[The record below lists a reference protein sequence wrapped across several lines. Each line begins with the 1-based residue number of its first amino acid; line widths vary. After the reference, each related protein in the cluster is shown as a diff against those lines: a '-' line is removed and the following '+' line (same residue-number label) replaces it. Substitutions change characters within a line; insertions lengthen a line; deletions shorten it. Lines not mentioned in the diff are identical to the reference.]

1 MAFDLGSAIG
11 FLDLDTSGFKK
22 GIRSAIQELD
32 SFKDE
37 SASIGNKINAIG
49 VASKGAG
56 QTLTKYV
63 TAPIVGAGGAMLY
76 FGTQMEQGFRKFQ
89 NATGKS
95 ADEAKEYKKVMD
107 NVFSSNWGESY
118 EDVADAMALINQQM
132 GDMPVEKM
140 ELVTKQALA
149 LRDTF
154 DIDVNEGIRGANALI
169 KNFGLEADQAYNLI
183 IQGAQAG
190 LNQNQDLADQLSE
203 YSVYYKQLGF
213 SAEEMFGILE
223 TGAKNGVFQID
234 YMNDAIKEFGIRV
247 IDGSDTTAEG
257 FAAIGM
263 NANTMAQKFVQG
275 GETAQEAFWDV
286 IKALNEMDDEVARNQ
301 AGVALFGTKWEDLG
315 NEAIPALAEMESSIS
330 STNDAFSQLE
340 EANMESLTRS
350 LESLAASFGELML
363 PYAQAFVEKL
373 TGIIDTIKNLPDPVK
388 SFIIVVGSLVATIG
402 PALLIFSSLIT
413 SFTTIKTAIMGV
425 GTLLKAAPMVI
436 GAVGKA
442 ITLAGGP
449 VTIIMG
455 LISALIIYLV
465 NLWNTNEEFRTKVT
479 EIWNSIKAMFSSV
492 IQAIIGFFKGLVED
506 IAGVASSIKQKW
518 EELVSWFKGKAQD
531 FKQIGSDFVE
541 GLKQG
546 LVEKWEGLKTKA
558 KGLVDGFKSIF
569 TGKDGFDT
577 HSPSKWAEKVA
588 KNVDEGFAKGFD
600 VEKSEAVQKAEQY
613 SQGLM
618 QAATK
623 WVDDRKF
630 YNELTI
636 QEEIDFWKEMLKN
649 GKLGADQK
657 EEINKKLYTLDK
669 ELSEQILSEQE
680 EFLENQKAAIEE
692 YNSLISSRADSL
704 KSFAGLFDS
713 VVSDTEVTGKELLEN
728 LQGQV
733 ASFEQWQQ
741 NMNELQERGISGALL
756 EELRELGP
764 KSAKEIEALTELTD
778 EELQKYQEL
787 FDQKLS
793 LAEGQA
799 LIETGSFEQFI
810 LGKNS
815 EEQLKGVGYT
825 VATGVG
831 EGFAEKSDEVFT
843 DKVEQ
848 GTELV
853 NEKIE
858 DNKEVIYGA
867 GKNMIGYLE
876 DGIDDAYLTLQ
887 LLVEDIVTY
896 LTNKLNDVIDL
907 VERIKAQASQE
918 GYSVDGSFRS
928 GLSYVPY
935 DGFVAELHEGE
946 RVLTKEENKEY
957 SSGNKKTGGDTYN
970 FYSPK
975 AITPREARRQMK
987 KAKRDILGGYT

>member
-63 TAPIVGAGGAMLY
+63 TAPITGAGGAMLY

-286 IKALNEMDDEVARNQ
+286 IEALNEMDDEVARNQ

-350 LESLAASFGELML
+350 LESLAASFGELM
-363 PYAQAFVEKL
+363 QSWKL
-373 TGIIDTIKNLPDPVK
+373 
-388 SFIIVVGSLVATIG
+388 
-402 PALLIFSSLIT
+402 
-413 SFTTIKTAIMGV
+413 
-425 GTLLKAAPMVI
+425 
-436 GAVGKA
+436 
-442 ITLAGGP
+442 
-449 VTIIMG
+449 
-455 LISALIIYLV
+455 
-465 NLWNTNEEFRTKVT
+465 
-479 EIWNSIKAMFSSV
+479 
-492 IQAIIGFFKGLVED
+492 
-506 IAGVASSIKQKW
+506 
-518 EELVSWFKGKAQD
+518 
-531 FKQIGSDFVE
+531 
-541 GLKQG
+541 
-546 LVEKWEGLKTKA
+546 
-558 KGLVDGFKSIF
+558 
-569 TGKDGFDT
+569 
-577 HSPSKWAEKVA
+577 
-588 KNVDEGFAKGFD
+588 
-600 VEKSEAVQKAEQY
+600 
-613 SQGLM
+613 
-618 QAATK
+618 
-623 WVDDRKF
+623 
-630 YNELTI
+630 
-636 QEEIDFWKEMLKN
+636 
-649 GKLGADQK
+649 
-657 EEINKKLYTLDK
+657 
-669 ELSEQILSEQE
+669 
-680 EFLENQKAAIEE
+680 
-692 YNSLISSRADSL
+692 
-704 KSFAGLFDS
+704 
-713 VVSDTEVTGKELLEN
+713 
-728 LQGQV
+728 
-733 ASFEQWQQ
+733 
-741 NMNELQERGISGALL
+741 ER
-756 EELRELGP
+756 
-764 KSAKEIEALTELTD
+764 
-778 EELQKYQEL
+778 
-787 FDQKLS
+787 
-793 LAEGQA
+793 
-799 LIETGSFEQFI
+799 
-810 LGKNS
+810 
-815 EEQLKGVGYT
+815 
-825 VATGVG
+825 
-831 EGFAEKSDEVFT
+831 
-843 DKVEQ
+843 
-848 GTELV
+848 
-853 NEKIE
+853 
-858 DNKEVIYGA
+858 
-867 GKNMIGYLE
+867 
-876 DGIDDAYLTLQ
+876 
-887 LLVEDIVTY
+887 
-896 LTNKLNDVIDL
+896 
-907 VERIKAQASQE
+907 
-918 GYSVDGSFRS
+918 
-928 GLSYVPY
+928 
-935 DGFVAELHEGE
+935 
-946 RVLTKEENKEY
+946 
-957 SSGNKKTGGDTYN
+957 
-970 FYSPK
+970 
-975 AITPREARRQMK
+975 
-987 KAKRDILGGYT
+987 